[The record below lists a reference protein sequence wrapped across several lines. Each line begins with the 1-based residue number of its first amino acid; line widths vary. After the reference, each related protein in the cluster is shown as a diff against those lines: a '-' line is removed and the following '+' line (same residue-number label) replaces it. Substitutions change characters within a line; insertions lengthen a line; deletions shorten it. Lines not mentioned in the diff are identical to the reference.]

1 MQEIS
6 KSCHAECDLQI
17 DDLWVR
23 RDRMGLWKLEAGG
36 NLRVI

>member
-6 KSCHAECDLQI
+6 KTCHAECDLRI
-17 DDLWVR
+17 DDLWMW
-23 RDRMGLWKLEAGG
+23 RDCLGLWKLEAGG